1 MNALI
6 YWFIGI
12 QNTTQVYLLH
22 SVDYFQKK
30 LALCLFPMTQVKY
43 SLELFKNLN

>member
-30 LALCLFPMTQVKY
+30 IGTMFVSNYAG
-43 SLELFKNLN
+43 